1 MLNNLNLRARIA
13 VPVILIGAAIVIS
26 IIAFQV
32 VKSMQLAKSEAC
44 RTAEEMAYHYANKV
58 ENDLGLAMDAARTMA
73 QTFETLKRTG
83 QTNRTLLGQVL
94 RDVLE
99 KNPRFL
105 ASWTCWEPQALD
117 GKDAEF
123 ADKPGHDKTGR
134 FVPYYCRATGSITLE
149 PLADYDKEGAG
160 DYYLVAKKTGME
172 TVVEPYWYDIAAAKK
187 KVFMTS
193 LVVPIRVNNQV
204 VGVVGI
210 DMDLA
215 EVQKAVSAIH
225 PYDAGWAVL
234 LSHEGLYAAHKQ
246 ADKVGKNQK
255 DTKDDTGFQQRLA
268 TVLLKGESLQLE
280 QPDAESKAMMLSQYV
295 PIHIGQSKA
304 PWSFNINVPMG
315 KVLEKANQLTY
326 ISITIGTV
334 GLALLAGVVLLLAN
348 RIARPI
354 HQTVETLSQSSDQIA
369 SAARQ
374 VASSSQSLAEGAS
387 EQAASLEETSSSLE
401 EMSSMT
407 RRNAETADK
416 VKDLGG
422 EARRSGDAAMADMQA
437 MNAAMA
443 AIKTSS
449 DGIAKIIK
457 TIDEIAFQT
466 NILALNAAVEAA
478 RAGEAGMGFAVVAD
492 EVRNLAQRCAQ
503 AAKET
508 AAKIEDSVQKS
519 IHGVEISAK
528 VGRSLEEI
536 VSKARQ
542 IDEMAA
548 EVATASKEQ
557 NQGIGQVNTAVS
569 QMDKITQ
576 SNAANAEESASAA
589 EELNAQAEGLK
600 DAVQNLLQI
609 VGGLQASGQT
619 VPASP
624 PSETRA
630 PSFDGQPAIP
640 NNGNGSTSG
649 KRTIRHAQSSP
660 WIAKYPTSETVRGNS
675 FKPMD

>member
-1 MLNNLNLRARIA
+1 
-13 VPVILIGAAIVIS
+13 
-26 IIAFQV
+26 
-32 VKSMQLAKSEAC
+32 
-44 RTAEEMAYHYANKV
+44 
-58 ENDLGLAMDAARTMA
+58 
-73 QTFETLKRTG
+73 
-83 QTNRTLLGQVL
+83 
-94 RDVLE
+94 
-99 KNPRFL
+99 
-105 ASWTCWEPQALD
+105 
-117 GKDAEF
+117 
-123 ADKPGHDKTGR
+123 
-134 FVPYYCRATGSITLE
+134 
-149 PLADYDKEGAG
+149 
-160 DYYLVAKKTGME
+160 
-172 TVVEPYWYDIAAAKK
+172 
-187 KVFMTS
+187 
-193 LVVPIRVNNQV
+193 
-204 VGVVGI
+204 
-210 DMDLA
+210 
-215 EVQKAVSAIH
+215 VS
-225 PYDAGWAVL
+225 
-234 LSHEGLYAAHKQ
+234 
-246 ADKVGKNQK
+246 
-255 DTKDDTGFQQRLA
+255 
-268 TVLLKGESLQLE
+268 
-280 QPDAESKAMMLSQYV
+280 
-295 PIHIGQSKA
+295 
-304 PWSFNINVPMG
+304 
-315 KVLEKANQLTY
+315 
-326 ISITIGTV
+326 
-334 GLALLAGVVLLLAN
+334 
-348 RIARPI
+348 
-354 HQTVETLSQSSDQIA
+354 
-369 SAARQ
+369 
-374 VASSSQSLAEGAS
+374 
-387 EQAASLEETSSSLE
+387 
-401 EMSSMT
+401 
-407 RRNAETADK
+407 
-416 VKDLGG
+416 
-422 EARRSGDAAMADMQA
+422 
-437 MNAAMA
+437 
-443 AIKTSS
+443 
-449 DGIAKIIK
+449 KIIK